1 MYENV
6 FGYQKYHSVLEMLS
20 ELRLPTLDTVL
31 FNCRDSMKRQLVA
44 CGYSNSTV
52 HAINNILA
60 L

>member
-1 MYENV
+1 MF
-6 FGYQKYHSVLEMLS
+6 FGYQKYHSVTEMLS

-31 FNCRDSMKRQLVA
+31 FNCRYSTKRQLVA
-44 CGYSNSTV
+44 CGNTNSTV